1 MALIN
6 NKIDII
12 AKDLFENN
20 SSNFAKRLNVTHT
33 TIKNYRTDKAPK
45 FDFIMRL
52 VNELDISWKWLIED
66 KGDMLSTDIGKVNE
80 PAPGYNNNELLQVYR
95 DLIASKESE
104 IKLLKENLDKAKE
117 DATYYKRLADQK
129 KKFENTS

>member
-45 FDFIMRL
+45 FDFIMKL
-52 VNELDISWKWLIED
+52 VNDLNISWEWLIED
-66 KGDMLSTDIGKVNE
+66 KGEMLSIDQGKVNE
-80 PAPGYNNNELLQVYR
+80 PPPGYNQNEMFQLQRELLAAK
-95 DLIASKESE
+95 DDKIND
-104 IKLLKENLDKAKE
+104 LKEKLEKAEE
-117 DATYYKRLADQK
+117 DASYYKKLAEQK
-129 KKFENTS
+129 KKFENSR